1 MTSDEQLVLLQ
12 SVVALRVQG
21 RQVRESVRVGLASIE
36 DALLAQ
42 AGPLVRKRVAARLL
56 DCSVQS
62 LDRWIAK
69 GALEVQPIAEGS
81 SRMAI
86 PTSTLVDLAF
96 EQRLLPAPSLAK
108 AFDNR
113 VVRIRRTAEFHT
125 AHDLTL
131 FAHRIAAAA
140 RQRRMST

>member
-69 GALEVQPIAEGS
+69 GALEVETIGAGS
-81 SRMAI
+81 ARMALF
-86 PTSTLVDLAF
+86 TSDLVDVAY
-96 EQRLLPAPSLAK
+96 EQALLPAPSLSTALRRL
-108 AFDNR
+108 AERR
-113 VVRIRRTAEFHT
+113 VREQEILDADQLNVDIHKL
-125 AHDLTL
+125 AH
-131 FAHRIAAAA
+131 AA
-140 RQRRMST
+140 RNRSAS